1 MKLTKEEIDSLIIND
16 ILIGN
21 HFKVGYL
28 ELYPELSN
36 DIALGI
42 SCMQDYRDTIDS
54 WENQEDWDKVTVR
67 IHRLLQFYHKIW
79 EINHRV

>member
-1 MKLTKEEIDSLIIND
+1 MTKSEYKKAPLKSGRI
-16 ILIGN
+16 
-21 HFKVGYL
+21 YL
-28 ELYPELSN
+28 
-36 DIALGI
+36 
-42 SCMQDYRDTIDS
+42 